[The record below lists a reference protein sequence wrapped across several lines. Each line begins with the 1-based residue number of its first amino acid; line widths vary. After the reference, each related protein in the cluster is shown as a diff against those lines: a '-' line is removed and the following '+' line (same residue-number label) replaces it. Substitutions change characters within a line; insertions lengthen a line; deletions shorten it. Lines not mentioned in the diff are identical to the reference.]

1 MASRLLT
8 EMLLFNLP
16 FSSLLPFFKKI
27 IYLFLVTVGLHC
39 CLGFSRVVESWGYSL
54 VSVCG
59 LLVAVACLVVEHRPE
74 EHRLQEL
81 WHMGLVALQR
91 VGSSQ
96 TRDRTCVPCIGRQIL
111 IHCTTREVLSFTSF
125 NLPPLHPHRPTTIGT
140 NHYELQ
146 CLVNEVLVYKLYF
159 LFVRKVVLNC
169 YAIWSLI
176 HILNN
181 LSVFS
186 ISLDFVYILFSQHL
200 KPFPA

>member
-1 MASRLLT
+1 MASLLLT

-96 TRDRTCVPCIGRQIL
+96 TRDRTCVSCIAGA
-111 IHCTTREVLSFTSF
+111 TE
-125 NLPPLHPHRPTTIGT
+125 PPGKP
-140 NHYELQ
+140 
-146 CLVNEVLVYKLYF
+146 
-159 LFVRKVVLNC
+159 
-169 YAIWSLI
+169 
-176 HILNN
+176 
-181 LSVFS
+181 
-186 ISLDFVYILFSQHL
+186 LDFNFCFLPFIFSEMETES
-200 KPFPA
+200 AC

>member
-1 MASRLLT
+1 MWCT
-8 EMLLFNLP
+8 
-16 FSSLLPFFKKI
+16 
-27 IYLFLVTVGLHC
+27 
-39 CLGFSRVVESWGYSL
+39 GFSLQWPPLFRSTGSRWMGSSSWSAWT
-54 VSVCG
+54 SSFQ
-59 LLVAVACLVVEHRPE
+59 LLSSKAQAQQLRCT
-74 EHRLQEL
+74 
-81 WHMGLVALQR
+81 GLVAQR
-91 VGSSQ
+91 YASYSQ
-96 TRDRTCVPCIGRQIL
+96 TRDQTCVPCIGRQIL